1 MSAGGR
7 AAAREKMVRRSA
19 FMAAALV
26 VLALVFLVS
35 GHWILALVFA
45 VAAVAGIWAFRQ
57 IRAVR

>member
-1 MSAGGR
+1 LSAGGR

-26 VLALVFLVS
+26 VLAFVFLIS

-45 VAAVAGIWAFRQ
+45 LAGVAGIWAFRQ